1 MRIRSLSTFALLA
14 AFITAMS
21 AYAAFGQQKDEH
33 PLITAEEMLA
43 KYNKG
48 EKMFIIDLRNPG
60 AYASTSKKIVGDV
73 RAGNDEELFEKIKDV
88 PFDYQI
94 ITYCT

>member
-14 AFITAMS
+14 AFITVMS
-21 AYAAFGQQKDEH
+21 AHAAFSQQKDEH
-33 PLITAEEMLA
+33 PLISAEEMLA

-48 EKMFIIDLRNPG
+48 EKMIIIDLRNPG
-60 AYASTSKKIVGDV
+60 AYASTSKKIPGDV
-73 RAGNDEELFEKIKDV
+73 RAAGDEELFEKLKDA
-88 PFDYQI
+88 PLDSQI